1 MQKYIKQLEVRW
13 ADLDPNFHVL
23 HSKYYDYGATCRMAF
38 LTENGLTTELLMQ
51 HSIGPILFKET
62 CEFKRE
68 IRFGDKLEVHLEGV
82 SASSNYKKWV
92 MRHQLYTNEN
102 TLSAIITLEGSWI
115 DMEKRKIAT
124 PPQFVIDVFEAMP
137 KSENFYFIDKA

>member
-1 MQKYIKQLEVRW
+1 MEKYIKQLEVRW

-38 LTENGLTTELLMQ
+38 LTENGLGVEVLMK
-51 HSIGPILFKET
+51 HKIGPILFKET

-82 SASSNYKKWV
+82 CASSDYRKWV
-92 MRHQLYTNEN
+92 MRHHLYTNDN
-102 TLSAIITLEGSWI
+102 TLSAIIIVEGSWI
-115 DMEKRKIAT
+115 DMVARKIAK
-124 PPQFVIDVFEAMP
+124 PPQFVVDVFESMP
-137 KSENFYFIDKA
+137 KSPDFYYIDK